1 MENVISEFGLTIEQT
16 RILFSYQYLLTLN
29 DIQKETII
37 EATSLLFT
45 EVIFSFLIANIFSF
59 IIGFIIVAI
68 LVGIMLP
75 NLYAPSGQAKRKI
88 TCIHIQ
94 SINDALKNFKLQNGV
109 YPTTEEGIL
118 ALVKNPNPN
127 SSNPPK

>member
-1 MENVISEFGLTIEQT
+1 MSIIKCKECQEEISSEAKVCPKCGHPNNKSNF
-16 RILFSYQYLLTLN
+16 LFY
-29 DIQKETII
+29 
-37 EATSLLFT
+37 F
-45 EVIFSFLIANIFSF
+45 
-59 IIGFIIVAI
+59 IGFIIVAI

-118 ALVKNPNPN
+118 ALVKNPNPKKYKSAKEIGTILN
-127 SSNPPK
+127 GIVMNQSTMK